1 MFVNIW
7 TLYCKEAHETYPSL
21 RYVKERKTKLEDSL
35 IIKNVSSP
43 GNVNCAAAVAT
54 VTNENALSPLSR
66 QVKRPAVRRPTV
78 FTSLSLLRARRVPV
92 RGRD

>member
-1 MFVNIW
+1 MFVNIR

-35 IIKNVSSP
+35 IIKDVSSP

-54 VTNENALSPLSR
+54 VTNERKRTFLAGRQETSCQEADRVHLSVST
-66 QVKRPAVRRPTV
+66 A
-78 FTSLSLLRARRVPV
+78 SS
-92 RGRD
+92 

>member
-54 VTNENALSPLSR
+54 VTNENALSR
-66 QVKRPAVRRPTV
+66 QVIKRPAVRRPTV